1 MADNTLEFVL
11 KAQDKMSAALEGINK
26 KLKGTQQ
33 GMTKAVIVGNLFA
46 VAIQKAIGV
55 VTSWGKQVIQQV
67 HATAEYSQSLKNLSI
82 TTGLSTQRLQEF
94 QSTARQLNIDSG
106 SLTMAFRTLNRQMF
120 QAGEGSLEATKAFNR
135 LGISVTDSTGN
146 LRNAE
151 QVFDEATNVLRQMSN
166 PTERNALALQLFGRN
181 AQQLLPYISATNE
194 ETAEMKKVMEDT
206 GVIIDEV
213 GQQKLRALNTAMDGS
228 TEATKGFWN
237 ILSVQLAPA
246 FTVFEKIQKTVIE
259 TFTRYNKETDI
270 GGSIN
275 LFLIDTLISASE
287 IFGNLS
293 KVIQFTAKILRNF
306 FDITRIGV
314 KGFIGGLELIS
325 QGIGQIGN
333 LWTLFQRRF
342 AKESA
347 RMMTGQAQLF
357 ATSKEN
363 AKQLAESMDN
373 LNKST
378 VQTDDIYEDIQKT
391 WKQTQE
397 TLNDLNGDLDE
408 FWKGLGDAPP
418 EWPEDLRKAFE
429 KLKPEVDALKA
440 KYTAY
445 NKTQQEGNNITA
457 ETAKAIQKIIQL
469 DKQNLDNRIANAT
482 TFTDYWKASLDRQLF
497 DYGFTMDNIVKTSMQ
512 MVDNLTKAV
521 GEGFYDVMISK
532 TKEWKDVFNDFGKSI
547 LKSITDLMAQEV
559 VKKFLG
565 LFGIGGTGGGGGVSL
580 AGTVATTATQQGT
593 GALTGASFQTGVQGT
608 TAGAAGGGGIGAGTI
623 LPIAAAA
630 AAVAFYFGQQSK
642 KRARE
647 SESRER
653 HRDQAALI
661 DEMFNDWV
669 VTSTSLKDQG
679 FSDTEAKD
687 RARWIVR
694 SGVSSEDLALLNRTG
709 DEWHKILGQAT
720 GLGYFAKGG
729 IATKPILGMVGE
741 AGSEAIIPLEELPSM
756 MGNMAMAGANININI
771 YEPYIDSSSRITE
784 LVTKIEKK
792 LIDKLKINRKF

>member
-55 VTSWGKQVIQQV
+55 VTSWGKQVIHQV
-67 HATAEYSQSLKNLSI
+67 RATAEYSQSLRNLSI

-120 QAGEGSLEATKAFNR
+120 QAGEVSLEATKAFNR

-532 TKEWKDVFNDFGKSI
+532 TKEWKDVFNDFGK
-547 LKSITDLMAQEV
+547 
-559 VKKFLG
+559 
-565 LFGIGGTGGGGGVSL
+565 IG
-580 AGTVATTATQQGT
+580 
-593 GALTGASFQTGVQGT
+593 
-608 TAGAAGGGGIGAGTI
+608 
-623 LPIAAAA
+623 
-630 AAVAFYFGQQSK
+630 
-642 KRARE
+642 
-647 SESRER
+647 
-653 HRDQAALI
+653 
-661 DEMFNDWV
+661 
-669 VTSTSLKDQG
+669 
-679 FSDTEAKD
+679 
-687 RARWIVR
+687 
-694 SGVSSEDLALLNRTG
+694 
-709 DEWHKILGQAT
+709 
-720 GLGYFAKGG
+720 
-729 IATKPILGMVGE
+729 
-741 AGSEAIIPLEELPSM
+741 
-756 MGNMAMAGANININI
+756 
-771 YEPYIDSSSRITE
+771 
-784 LVTKIEKK
+784 
-792 LIDKLKINRKF
+792 